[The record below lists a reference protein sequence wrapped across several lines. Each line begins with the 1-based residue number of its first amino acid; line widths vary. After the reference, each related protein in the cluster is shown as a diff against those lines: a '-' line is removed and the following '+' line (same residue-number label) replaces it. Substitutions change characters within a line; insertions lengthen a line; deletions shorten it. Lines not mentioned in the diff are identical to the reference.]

1 MRRTGMALAVLAAMS
16 GSAWADVLC
25 KKKSGVVVVRAA
37 CKAKET
43 AIDIA
48 DFGALGPRGADGP
61 VGATGPQGP
70 EGPPGSDGPQGPPG
84 PTLATTST
92 GTQPSDPPGLCCFET
107 ASITLAQ
114 PAKVLVTTSIRNVG
128 LTCTAAGSCSLNVGA
143 YQAGGEPVPGAGFTL
158 TLGASQSQR
167 IYPTVSGIVDLPAG
181 THTFGYGI
189 TTSGN
194 WASAGGGQ
202 TQTTLLMLG
211 N

>member
-1 MRRTGMALAVLAAMS
+1 MRRTGIALAVLVAVSGPAA
-16 GSAWADVLC
+16 ADVLC

-37 CKAKET
+37 CKAKEI

-48 DFGALGPRGADGP
+48 DFGALGPRGTDG
-61 VGATGPQGP
+61 AQGPQGP
-70 EGPPGSDGPQGPPG
+70 EGPPGSEGPQGPPG
-84 PTLATTST
+84 PTLATTSDAT
-92 GTQPSDPPGLCCFET
+92 EPSDPPGLCCFET
-107 ASITLAQ
+107 ASITLTQ
-114 PAKVLVTTSIRNVG
+114 PAKVLVTTAIRNVG
-128 LTCTAAGSCSLNVGA
+128 LTCTAAGTCSINVGA
-143 YQAGGEPVPGAGFTL
+143 YQTGGVPVPNAGFTL
-158 TLGASQSQR
+158 TLGASQTQR

-194 WASAGGGQ
+194 WGSAGGGS

>member
-1 MRRTGMALAVLAAMS
+1 MRRTGMALAMLAAMS
-16 GSAWADVLC
+16 APADADVLC

-43 AIDIA
+43 ALDISE
-48 DFGALGPRGADGP
+48 FGALGPRGADGAQ
-61 VGATGPQGP
+61 GAQGP
-70 EGPPGSDGPQGPPG
+70 AGPPGADGPQGPPG

-92 GTQPSDPPGLCCFET
+92 GTQPTDPPGLCCFET

-128 LTCTAAGSCSLNVGA
+128 LTCTAAGTCTINVGA
-143 YQAGGEPVPGAGFTL
+143 YQVGGEPVPGAGFTL

-194 WASAGGGQ
+194 WGSAGGGQ